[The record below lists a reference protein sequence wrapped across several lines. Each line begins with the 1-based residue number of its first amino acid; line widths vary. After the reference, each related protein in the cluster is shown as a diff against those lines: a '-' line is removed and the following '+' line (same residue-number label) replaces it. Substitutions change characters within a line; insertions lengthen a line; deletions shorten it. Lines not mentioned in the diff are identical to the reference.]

1 MVGMEE
7 SKVIECFEDQENIQ
21 PCESCMAWQWC
32 RYEFIAKDL
41 TTAQIN
47 SRTIGQS
54 YFEKVRSWEFSSN
67 QIRYHLSKP
76 LRVFNYLSP
85 VIS

>member
-1 MVGMEE
+1 MTSRWGGWRKAFIVGC
-7 SKVIECFEDQENIQ
+7 VCGWNGGNECFEGQENIQ

-47 SRTIGQS
+47 SRAIRQS
-54 YFEKVRSWEFSSN
+54 YFEKVRSW
-67 QIRYHLSKP
+67 
-76 LRVFNYLSP
+76 
-85 VIS
+85 